1 MKKTTL
7 LFVLLSLAAVTI
19 AACAPAA
26 TMSFDGEP
34 GFYPEELVAEEAM
47 APSLRQAEI
56 DMAASGGEDAFA
68 PNDAAL
74 AQAEARVVIKTASL
88 TLVVD
93 SPEASLDAIT
103 ALADRLGGFVVS
115 SNIYDN
121 GYGFDRS
128 SLSAYITIRVPS
140 ASFDDAL
147 EDIRSEAIDVRT
159 DNRSGQ
165 DVTAEYTDL
174 QSRLRNLRDAEAMLR
189 GIMQD
194 ATDTEDVLAAFNQLN
209 YITEQIEVLV
219 GQIQYY
225 EESAAMSSISVEL
238 IANESVQP
246 ISVGPWDISG
256 AAKDAIEALVKALQ
270 GIAEALVWF
279 FLYVIPVLVV
289 IALPLLL
296 IGWGVRKALT
306 LRKPKAAKPKA
317 ARK

>member
-1 MKKTTL
+1 MRKRISL
-7 LFVLLSLAAVTI
+7 SLVLLSVVTLLVS
-19 AACAPAA
+19 ACGPAA
-26 TMSFDGEP
+26 TMSFDGEK
-34 GFYPEELVAEEAM
+34 GYYPEGVVAAEESA
-47 APSLRQAEI
+47 APMLRDMDTAE
-56 DMAASGGEDAFA
+56 MGGGADDFA
-68 PNDAAL
+68 PNTAAL
-74 AQAEARVVIKTASL
+74 PQAETRVVIKTASL

-93 SPEASLDAIT
+93 SPEASLDAII

-121 GYGFDRS
+121 DYGYDSS

-140 ASFDDAL
+140 ASFDGAL
-147 EDIRSEAIDVRT
+147 EDIRSEAIEIRT

-189 GIMQD
+189 GIMED

-225 EESAAMSSISVEL
+225 EESAAMSSITVEL

-246 ISVGPWDISG
+246 ITVGPWDISG
-256 AAKDAIEALVKALQ
+256 AAKEAIEALVKALQ

-279 FLYVIPVLVV
+279 FLYVIPVLLL
-289 IALPLLL
+289 IAVPLLL
-296 IGWGVRKALT
+296 IGWAIRKVIE
-306 LRKPKAAKPKA
+306 LRKPKAK
-317 ARK
+317 RKS

>member
-1 MKKTTL
+1 MKKYSL
-7 LFVLLSLAAVTI
+7 VLVSLSLIALLV
-19 AACAPAA
+19 AACGAAAPA
-26 TMSFDGEP
+26 MSFDGEK
-34 GFYPEELVAEEAM
+34 GYYPEGVVAMEESAAPM
-47 APSLRQAEI
+47 ARDM
-56 DMAASGGEDAFA
+56 DMATGGGADAFA

-74 AQAEARVVIKTASL
+74 AQAETRVVIKTASL
-88 TLVVD
+88 VLVVD

-115 SNIYDN
+115 SNIYENDY
-121 GYGFDRS
+121 GYERS
-128 SLSAYITIRVPS
+128 TPGAYITIRVPS
-140 ASFDDAL
+140 ESFDEAL
-147 EDIRSEAIDVRT
+147 DDIRAEAIEVRS

-174 QSRLRNLRDAEAMLR
+174 QSRLRNLRDAETMLR
-189 GIMQD
+189 GIMED

-246 ISVGPWDISG
+246 ITVGPWDISG

-279 FLYVIPVLVV
+279 VLYVIPVLLV
-289 IALPLLL
+289 IAVPLLL
-296 IGWGVRKALT
+296 IGWGIRKALE
-306 LRKPKAAKPKA
+306 LRKPKVK
-317 ARK
+317 RKS